1 MDPLI
6 GFALAHAEQ
15 PPLDHLDG
23 VGLQV
28 SEQKEQSIFRGCQ
41 RAGPIDREPAGG
53 SRFAI
58 EAPCRHMLLERRLEG
73 RDQDL
78 KLLQGQAGEVQE
90 LRRAGLHVSE
100 PYSSHGSCCTATNT
114 LDTELGYG
122 LVVPGCRLPT
132 LGHDA
137 TVLGPVK
144 HMPLSR
150 GPSALLDRPCA
161 RRPADGQVGTAGW
174 SAFGRTS
181 GWIMRP
187 PSAG

>member
-90 LRRAGLHVSE
+90 LRRAELHVSE
-100 PYSSHGSCCTATNT
+100 PNTGHGSC
-114 LDTELGYG
+114 L
-122 LVVPGCRLPT
+122 
-132 LGHDA
+132 
-137 TVLGPVK
+137 
-144 HMPLSR
+144 LSR
-150 GPSALLDRPCA
+150 HGSITDTSILLIEINSNAVETVAAYKRFP
-161 RRPADGQVGTAGW
+161 
-174 SAFGRTS
+174 
-181 GWIMRP
+181 
-187 PSAG
+187 

>member
-15 PPLDHLDG
+15 PSLDHLNRG
-23 VGLQV
+23 GLQIR
-28 SEQKEQSIFRGCQ
+28 EQEQQPILRGCQ

-78 KLLQGQAGEVQE
+78 KLLQGQAGEVQK

-100 PYSSHGSCCTATNT
+100 PDTGHGSC
-114 LDTELGYG
+114 L
-122 LVVPGCRLPT
+122 
-132 LGHDA
+132 
-137 TVLGPVK
+137 
-144 HMPLSR
+144 LSR
-150 GPSALLDRPCA
+150 HPSIRNASIFLIGINSSDWRYLAVLLL
-161 RRPADGQVGTAGW
+161 AGVITFYW
-174 SAFGRTS
+174 S
-181 GWIMRP
+181 
-187 PSAG
+187 SAVDKLSSPV